1 MLACSVARETL
12 ISSLAATEGVDFWR
26 TLTRWGTSMYS
37 YAELLI
43 LVGTLAA
50 LISAVALVAIA
61 LAMG

>member
-1 MLACSVARETL
+1 
-12 ISSLAATEGVDFWR
+12 
-26 TLTRWGTSMYS
+26 MYS